1 MNNQMPYL
9 GGMNPSG
16 MNPGNMN
23 QNYMPNQNN
32 YNDMMFERINNRLN
46 RLERQVRM
54 IENRLNMMGGN
65 PTFLK
70 NNQDT
75 DDNMYML

>member
-1 MNNQMPYL
+1 MNNQMPYFNDMNPNQ
-9 GGMNPSG
+9 GMNQG
-16 MNPGNMN
+16 YNLQHG
-23 QNYMPNQNN
+23 N
-32 YNDMMFERINNRLN
+32 YNEMMFDRINNRIN

-54 IENRLNMMGGN
+54 LENRLNMMQGGN

-70 NNQDT
+70 NDNKFDN